1 MRRISLLHIFIDIL
15 SEKKS
20 SRKCSEQPKLH
31 EWTLFAFLRRPI
43 LMAIISSERHLFL
56 RTVAFSGHLEMIQLP
71 IQRENAATGARG
83 ELDPQLFQRCADAI
97 FPELRMN
104 LHLLDFMHGSQ
115 RGFHRRLVR
124 PTRLVRKASELLFDP
139 PIEDRMDRPSRR
151 TQIAS
156 D

>member
-1 MRRISLLHIFIDIL
+1 
-15 SEKKS
+15 
-20 SRKCSEQPKLH
+20 
-31 EWTLFAFLRRPI
+31 
-43 LMAIISSERHLFL
+43 
-56 RTVAFSGHLEMIQLP
+56 
-71 IQRENAATGARG
+71 
-83 ELDPQLFQRCADAI
+83 
-97 FPELRMN
+97 MN